1 MDPEYQV
8 SENWFGESM
17 LYLHAN
23 NISMFES
30 RFVCICG
37 LPGIG
42 SVGKV
47 ATDYLATAL
56 ECSTII
62 PFFSRSFPPQVM
74 VSGGLATLMHAE
86 LMRTK
91 EKENIFILS
100 GDAQPL
106 DVVGMQ
112 ELAGNILQ
120 AIKNQ
125 GVTDVITLAAYVG
138 DTDELVLGTATDV
151 DSATALCECKIP
163 LLRSGAIGGL
173 NGLLAGMAPL
183 YDMRGFCLLATSSGA
198 DPVDIRAA
206 NNLLCAINELLHL
219 DIDITFME
227 PVIEQLEEAAAYE
240 VDMNYR

>member
-1 MDPEYQV
+1 
-8 SENWFGESM
+8 
-17 LYLHAN
+17 
-23 NISMFES
+23 MFES
-30 RFVCICG
+30 RFICICG

-74 VSGGLATLMHAE
+74 VSGGLAKLMHAQ

-91 EKENIFILS
+91 EKENILILS

-106 DVVGMQ
+106 DVVGMH

-120 AIKNQ
+120 AIKKQ

-138 DTDELVLGTATDV
+138 ETNESVLGTATDV
-151 DSATALCECKIP
+151 DSAVALSECKIP
-163 LLRSGAIGGL
+163 LLRSGAVGGL

-183 YDMRGFCLLATSSGA
+183 YDLRGFCLLATSSGA
-198 DPVDIRAA
+198 DPVDLRAA
-206 NNLLCAINELLHL
+206 NNLLCAINELLNL
-219 DIDITFME
+219 DIDITLLE
-227 PVIEQLEEAAAYE
+227 PVIEEPQAVAACE

>member
-1 MDPEYQV
+1 
-8 SENWFGESM
+8 
-17 LYLHAN
+17 
-23 NISMFES
+23 MFKS
-30 RFVCICG
+30 RFICICG

-74 VSGGLATLMHAE
+74 VSGGLAKLMNAQ

-91 EKENIFILS
+91 EKENLLILS

-106 DVVGMQ
+106 DVVGMH

-120 AIKNQ
+120 AIKKL

-138 DTDELVLGTATDV
+138 ETNESVLGTATDA
-151 DSATALCECKIP
+151 DAAKALGECKIP

-183 YDMRGFCLLATSSGA
+183 YDLRGFCLLATSSGS

-206 NNLLCAINELLHL
+206 NNLLYAINELLHL
-219 DIDITFME
+219 DIDITLME
-227 PVIEQLEEAAAYE
+227 PVIEEPQEAVTYE

>member
-1 MDPEYQV
+1 
-8 SENWFGESM
+8 
-17 LYLHAN
+17 
-23 NISMFES
+23 MFES
-30 RFVCICG
+30 GLICICG

-56 ECSTII
+56 ECSTIL

-74 VSGGLATLMHAE
+74 VSDGLAKLMHAQ
-86 LMRTK
+86 LMRPK
-91 EKENIFILS
+91 ERESLFILS

-106 DVVGMQ
+106 DVVGMH

-120 AIKNQ
+120 AIKKQ

-138 DTDELVLGTATDV
+138 ETSESVLGTATDS
-151 DSATALCECKIP
+151 DSAAALSEQKIP

-183 YDMRGFCLLATSSGA
+183 YDLRGYCLLATSSGA

-206 NNLLCAINELLHL
+206 SNLLGAINELLHL
-219 DIDITFME
+219 DIDITLLQ
-227 PVIEQLEEAAAYE
+227 PVTEETDVAEAEE
-240 VDMNYR
+240 VDMNYI

>member
-1 MDPEYQV
+1 
-8 SENWFGESM
+8 
-17 LYLHAN
+17 
-23 NISMFES
+23 MFES
-30 RFVCICG
+30 RFICICG

-47 ATDYLATAL
+47 AADYLATAL
-56 ECSTII
+56 ECSTIM

-74 VSGGLATLMHAE
+74 VSEGLAELMHAQ

-91 EKENIFILS
+91 EKENILILS

-106 DVVGMQ
+106 DVVGMYA
-112 ELAGNILQ
+112 LAGNILQ
-120 AIKNQ
+120 AIKEQ

-138 DTDELVLGTATDV
+138 ETDETVLGTATDL
-151 DSATALCECKIP
+151 DSAAALCECNIP

-173 NGLLAGMAPL
+173 NGLLAGLAPL
-183 YDMRGFCLLATSSGA
+183 YDLRGFCLLATSSGS

-206 NNLLCAINELLHL
+206 TNLLGAINELLHL
-219 DIDITFME
+219 DIDITLME
-227 PVIEQLEEAAAYE
+227 PVIEEPQELTAQE

>member
-1 MDPEYQV
+1 
-8 SENWFGESM
+8 
-17 LYLHAN
+17 
-23 NISMFES
+23 MFES
-30 RFVCICG
+30 RFICICG

-56 ECSTII
+56 ECSTIL

-74 VSGGLATLMHAE
+74 VSDGLAKLMHAQ
-86 LMRTK
+86 LMRPK
-91 EKENIFILS
+91 EKERLFILS

-106 DVVGMQ
+106 DVLGMH

-120 AIKNQ
+120 SIKKE

-138 DTDELVLGTATDV
+138 ETKESILGTATDS
-151 DSATALCECKIP
+151 DSAAALSEQSIP

-183 YDMRGFCLLATSSGA
+183 YDLRGYCLLATSSGA

-206 NNLLCAINELLHL
+206 SNLLGAINELLHL
-219 DIDITFME
+219 DIDITLLQ
-227 PVIEQLEEAAAYE
+227 PVTEEAEVAEAEE
-240 VDMNYR
+240 VDMNYI

>member
-1 MDPEYQV
+1 M
-8 SENWFGESM
+8 
-17 LYLHAN
+17 A
-23 NISMFES
+23 
-30 RFVCICG
+30 
-37 LPGIG
+37 
-42 SVGKV
+42 
-47 ATDYLATAL
+47 ADYLATAL
-56 ECSTII
+56 ECSTIM

-74 VSGGLATLMHAE
+74 VSEGLAELMHAQ

-91 EKENIFILS
+91 EKENVLILS

-106 DVVGMQ
+106 DVVGMY

-120 AIKNQ
+120 ALKEQ

-138 DTDELVLGTATDV
+138 ETDETVLGAATDI
-151 DSATALCECKIP
+151 DSATALSECNIP

-183 YDMRGFCLLATSSGA
+183 YDLRGFCLLATSSGS

-206 NNLLCAINELLHL
+206 TNLLGAINELFHL
-219 DIDITFME
+219 DIDITLMG
-227 PVIEQLEEAAAYE
+227 PVIEELEELTVQE

>member
-1 MDPEYQV
+1 M
-8 SENWFGESM
+8 
-17 LYLHAN
+17 
-23 NISMFES
+23 
-30 RFVCICG
+30 
-37 LPGIG
+37 
-42 SVGKV
+42 

-74 VSGGLATLMHAE
+74 VSGGLAKLMQAQ
-86 LMRTK
+86 LMSTK
-91 EKENIFILS
+91 EKENLLILT

-106 DVVGMQ
+106 DVVGMY

-120 AIKNQ
+120 AIKKQ

-138 DTDELVLGTATDV
+138 ETNETVLGTATDA
-151 DSATALCECKIP
+151 DAATALSECKIP
-163 LLRSGAIGGL
+163 LLRSGAVGGL

-183 YDMRGFCLLATSSGA
+183 YDLRGYCLLATSSGA

-206 NNLLCAINELLHL
+206 NNLLCAIKELLHL
-219 DIDITFME
+219 DIDITLME
-227 PVIEQLEEAAAYE
+227 PVIEEPQEVGAEE